1 MLEAFITFA
10 YTGEIQI
17 TPGNVQATL
26 IGASF
31 LNIDSVRN
39 FCCRYIEER
48 CAFDYGIY
56 SQALR
61 SIGAC
66 NLDV

>member
-1 MLEAFITFA
+1 MFRFKYFSVLEAFITFA

-31 LNIDSVRN
+31 LHIDSVRHY
-39 FCCRYIEER
+39 CCRYIEDR
-48 CAFDYGIY
+48 FVSY
-56 SQALR
+56 
-61 SIGAC
+61 
-66 NLDV
+66 